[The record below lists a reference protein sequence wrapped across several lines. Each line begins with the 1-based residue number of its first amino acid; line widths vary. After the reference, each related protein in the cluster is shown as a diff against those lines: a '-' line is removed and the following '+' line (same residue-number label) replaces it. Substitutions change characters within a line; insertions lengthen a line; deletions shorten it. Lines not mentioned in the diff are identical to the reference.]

1 MATVVKYNAKK
12 RTYTGT
18 NENDVLDASLLGY
31 EPIGKT
37 NIKKNRGLTITG
49 GNGDDEITGTDYN
62 DTIKGGNGSD
72 TITGGLG
79 ADTITGGAGKN
90 IIVVKNTEFGN
101 DVINLT
107 KNEELVIDL
116 TDCTDITDLSDLRY
130 SIIGKNLI
138 ITVPEDD
145 EYNKGTI
152 TLKNYTKNIL
162 KSLSFKLYAQDTI
175 IYNNLTE
182 FTNDVVFNYNNSNL
196 SKKRVLTGSAYND
209 KIDVEN
215 TTTKKY
221 TINAGNG
228 KNDITI
234 SSGTNVINS
243 GKDNDTINISLDGN
257 YTVNAGAGEN
267 TINIDNS
274 DEFGTVIINE
284 QKVNATNKIVF
295 SNTLS
300 NPKYQKIGNDLY
312 ITDDNGK
319 VIIKSYYANVK
330 NKSVLNINGQT
341 IETYMY
347 NKTTDIKGSG
357 KIYGTNNDDNI
368 TISGKKAV
376 TIYAGKGN
384 DTIGY
389 SKGNRTFYLY
399 EGDGDDV
406 VEAGDGKDILKF
418 QVGTEVI
425 ISAEQNNEN
434 INLNVYYGT
443 KGDSITFLNYS
454 KTKELTYYI
463 GNKKYCVCNP
473 NIDINGLINID
484 NTTINK
490 KGSIIQYMTGSN
502 NKDILIN
509 YGTASYIN
517 GNDQNDIIINKGK
530 GSRIQ
535 GGNGDDIITSYGG
548 IPYIYGEDGD
558 DEISIK
564 GSSIMELRGG
574 NGNDKITIASGI
586 GGINDIYGDS
596 GNDEINI
603 YETVMRVSAAN
614 GDDVV
619 TVYEDGRIRDY
630 VDSGSGN
637 DKITINGVV
646 TGYGSNT
653 PYITGGS
660 ENDTITN
667 NGTIIGIF
675 RGGNG
680 NDIITNNGIID
691 GYIHGDEGND
701 IITNNGTVDGALRG
715 GAGNDIIINNGI
727 VSSTIHGDEGNDTI
741 ITKVGSSADNIWF
754 KADDGDDI
762 LYLNASVN
770 NLHIFNYAGDF
781 VSINNLMINWNNDDL
796 VISYNNSKDSVT
808 IKDYNPLNSN
818 VKINVNNKNLTTL
831 IPEKPATLMMMSASN
846 MNINE
851 ISEQVA
857 SFKNTNSDMSLNYND
872 LQNISDTSS
881 LIAEYTPEQPQVM

>member
-1 MATVVKYNAKK
+1 MVSTIKYNPKK

-18 NENDVLDASLLGY
+18 NENDILNASLLGY
-31 EPIGKT
+31 EPKGKT
-37 NIKKNRGLTITG
+37 NIKKNLGLNING
-49 GNGDDEITGTDYN
+49 GNGNDEITGTVYN
-62 DTIKGGNGSD
+62 DTIKGGAGVN
-72 TITGGLG
+72 TI
-79 ADTITGGAGKN
+79 
-90 IIVVKNTEFGN
+90 IIKNTDFGN
-101 DVINLT
+101 DIVSLT
-107 KNEELVIDL
+107 KGEELIIDL
-116 TDCTDITDLSDLRY
+116 TACTSITKLSNLKYRL
-130 SIIGKNLI
+130 SGKNLI
-138 ITVPEDD
+138 IIVPDK
-145 EYNKGTI
+145 NTNTSTL

-162 KSLSFKLYAQDTI
+162 KSLSFN
-175 IYNNLTE
+175 IYEQETKTFNSLSELT
-182 FTNDVVFNYNNSNL
+182 DSIVFSYDISNA
-196 SKKRVLTGSAYND
+196 SKKGVITGSKYND
-209 KIDVEN
+209 NITVTSSEN
-215 TTTKKY
+215 KKY
-221 TINAGNG
+221 TINAGG
-228 KNDITI
+228 
-234 SSGTNVINS
+234 GT
-243 GKDNDTINISLDGN
+243 
-257 YTVNAGAGEN
+257 N
-267 TINIDNS
+267 TININNS
-274 DEFGTVIINE
+274 DNYGTVIINE

-434 INLNVYYGT
+434 INLNIYYGT

-535 GGNGDDIITSYGG
+535 GGNGDDIITSYGE

-558 DEISIK
+558 DEINIK
-564 GSSIMELRGG
+564 GPNIMRLSGG

-603 YETVMRVSAAN
+603 YGTVMRVSAAD

-680 NDIITNNGIID
+680 NDIITNNGIVD

-796 VISYNNSKDSVT
+796 IISYNNSKDSVT

-818 VKINVNNKNLTTL
+818 IKINVNNINLATCV
-831 IPEKPATLMMMSASN
+831 PEKPVTLMMMSASN

-857 SFKNTNSDMSLNYND
+857 SFTNTNSDMSLNYND
-872 LQNISDTSS
+872 LQNMSDTSS
-881 LIAEYTPEQPQVM
+881 LIAEYTPAQPQIL